1 MGFDFSAMTA
11 LLGGYAD
18 SRQRPHD
25 YHPGERRQRGSWRQ
39 RPAPGSEAGSRDASA
54 DAAADAS
61 DAAPRLALPPVT
73 GGAPGQVGGV
83 GRALD
88 ALIAAEETRRRKT
101 PPESAAKADHCELS
115 SVLKAS
121 LPPRRPAP
129 QDAAPARAPAAAT
142 TGGGRDWG
150 QIRDLIE
157 ALAKADRPS
166 VAEQARSEPLADAR
180 DTRPWR
186 PRHAP

>member
-25 YHPGERRQRGSWRQ
+25 YDPGERRQRGAWRQ
-39 RPAPGSEAGSRDASA
+39 RPDSGSGAGARGPSA

-73 GGAPGQVGGV
+73 GGAPGQVCGV

-101 PPESAAKADHCELS
+101 LPEPEAKADHSELS

-121 LPPRRPAP
+121 LPARPAP
-129 QDAAPARAPAAAT
+129 QADAPDGSPAAAST
-142 TGGGRDWG
+142 EGGRDWG

-166 VAEQARSEPLADAR
+166 AGEKARGEPLAEAR

-186 PRHAP
+186 PKQVP